1 MPPPRRPSPY
11 SNIPS
16 PTADPRQV
24 ESWALVEVAM
34 RLKATQREPMD
45 EAILLHAVR
54 LNWRLW
60 TIFQASL
67 LDVDCALGI
76 DLRNNLL
83 SLSNFIDKHTA
94 DIIASP
100 TPSKLDVL
108 IHINR
113 ELAGGLMTSLHASTP
128 KPVEATVPQSGTMP
142 LNVRT

>member
-1 MPPPRRPSPY
+1 MPPPKRPSPY
-11 SNIPS
+11 SNVPA

-34 RLKATQREPMD
+34 RMRATQKEPMD
-45 EAILLHAVR
+45 EATLLHAVR

-67 LDVDCALGI
+67 LDTDCPLAAE
-76 DLRNNLL
+76 LRSNLL

-100 TPSKLDVL
+100 TPPKLDVL

-128 KPVEATVPQSGTMP
+128 KPVEVSAPPSGTMP